1 MRVGICGYSGSG
13 KSTVFSALAP
23 GGSSS
28 RGGVAFGNI
37 KVPDPRVDALAGV
50 FSPKKTTFAEV
61 TFLDVGGQP
70 GRTSGAFSGEVIQH
84 MRNADVLVHVVRGF
98 ETAMVEEEANPARD
112 VGRFDDELLLLDLGI
127 LEKRG
132 ARFAKE
138 NRKGAE
144 VDVNTLCVEHLENG
158 EPLRTLGLT
167 EAQEA
172 TLTGIQLLSLT
183 PLITLYNLSEE
194 DWADSP
200 HRALTEVAANSV
212 SVGICGALEAEIAAM
227 EPEDQAMFLEELGME
242 QPARNSFIHAAFK
255 LLDLVSF
262 LTAGPD
268 ECRAW
273 PIPRGF
279 PAKKAAG
286 RIHSDIERGFI
297 RAEIYRW
304 EELIQ
309 HGSEAAL
316 KAKGLMRREG
326 KEYVVQDG
334 DVVNFLFNV

>member
-1 MRVGICGYSGSG
+1 MRVGICGYPGSG

-37 KVPDPRVDALAGV
+37 KVPDARVDALAGV
-50 FSPKKTTFAEV
+50 FSPKKTTFAEI

-70 GRTSGAFSGEVIQH
+70 GRSSGAFSGEVIQH
-84 MRNADVLVHVVRGF
+84 MRNVEVLVHVVRGF
-98 ETAMVEEEANPARD
+98 ESPMVEEGANPARD
-112 VGRFDDELLLLDLGI
+112 VGRFNDELLLLDLGI

-132 ARFAKE
+132 VRFAKE

-144 VDVNTLCVEHLENG
+144 VDVNALCVEHLENG
-158 EPLRTLGLT
+158 EALRSLGLT

-183 PLITLYNLSEE
+183 PVITLYNLSEE
-194 DWADSP
+194 EWADSP
-200 HRALTEVAANSV
+200 HRALQDVGPNSV
-212 SVGICGALEAEIAAM
+212 SVGICGELEAEIAAM
-227 EPEDQAMFLEELGME
+227 DHEDQAMFLEELGMD
-242 QPARNSFIHAAFK
+242 QPARNAFIQAAFS
-255 LLDLVSF
+255 LLDLISF

-273 PIPRGF
+273 PIPRGIS
-279 PAKKAAG
+279 AKKAAG
-286 RIHSDIERGFI
+286 KIHSDIERGFI

-304 EELIQ
+304 EELIE